1 MKEAGLAVVISVGL
15 GVSATAK
22 HTPATSW
29 LCARVSICLDEN
41 VVTGRLFFRRQGA
54 GQQVIAL
61 WCQNTGFYGMYNP
74 VCVCERVRVRER
86 ERERESVSVRK
97 KEPAAACIP
106 LLPCGATARGC
117 PPCLMDYV

>member
-1 MKEAGLAVVISVGL
+1 MSAFVNQQNARVKEAGLAVVISVGL

-74 VCVCERVRVRER
+74 VCVCERVRERER
-86 ERERESVSVRK
+86 EREREEEDREREGGVRK
-97 KEPAAACIP
+97 NESYGESK
-106 LLPCGATARGC
+106 R
-117 PPCLMDYV
+117 D